1 VSEQQ
6 ASVAGTRA
14 AGDGGFA
21 ARLAA
26 MPSDRWEKCP
36 HCGAFIYH
44 KRFKKNLKVCP
55 ECNSHFR
62 LSARERLSFLLDP
75 GTFHEFDRDL
85 TPGDPLGFVDSK
97 PYPARIAEYRRKTGE
112 QEGAIYGTGRIGGY
126 PIVVCA
132 LDFTFLGGSMG
143 SVVGEKVTRAIELG
157 LETRTPVLVCSAS
170 GGARMQEGT
179 LSLMQMAKTAAAIG
193 RLAEAGIPYFSLLA
207 DPTYGGVSASFA
219 TLGDLIIVEPR
230 ARVGFA
236 GPQVIEQTIRQKL
249 PEGFQTAD
257 FLMEKGQIDLIVPRA
272 ELPSTFKKLLSYHS
286 KSTVTPAP
294 GATASPSPSAA
305 RTPEVNGTPTRTAWE
320 SVQLARHPDRPNL
333 NEYLELLFN
342 DFTELHG
349 DRNFRDD
356 PSIVGGLALLDGRP
370 VMVVGHQK
378 GRGTRENIQRNFGMP
393 HPEGYRKALRLMQ
406 YAGRLGLPILTFIDT
421 PGAYPGIQAEERNQS
436 EAIARN
442 LLVMSRLPI
451 PIVCTIIG
459 EGGSGG
465 ALAIGVG
472 DRVLMLENAIYS
484 VISPEG
490 CATILFKDATS
501 APRAAE
507 ASRLTARE
515 LLKLGVADEIV
526 PEPSGGA
533 HTDAAGTAEALKQ
546 ALVRNLDQLVGISD
560 RERIDKR
567 YARFRGFG
575 EFSEETQRTNE
586 RVGTAA

>member
-1 VSEQQ
+1 M
-6 ASVAGTRA
+6 
-14 AGDGGFA
+14 A

-26 MPSDRWEKCP
+26 MPSGQWEKCTQ
-36 HCGAFIYH
+36 CGGFIFH
-44 KRFKKNLKVCP
+44 KRLKRNLKVCP
-55 ECNSHFR
+55 ECNHHFR

-75 GTFHEFDRDL
+75 GSFHEFDRDL
-85 TPGDPLGFVDSK
+85 TPGDPLGFTDSK
-97 PYPARIAEYRRKTGE
+97 PYPARITEYRKKTGE
-112 QEGAIYGTGRIGGY
+112 HEAAIYGKGQIGGY

-143 SVVGEKVTRAIELG
+143 SVVGEKVTRAVEMG
-157 LETRTPVLVCSAS
+157 LETRTPVLVASAS

-179 LSLMQMAKTAAAIG
+179 LSLMQMAKTSAAIG
-193 RLAEAGIPYFSLLA
+193 RLAEAGIPYFSLLS

-219 TLGDLIIVEPR
+219 TLGDLIIAEPR
-230 ARVGFA
+230 SRVGFA

-257 FLMEKGQIDLIVPRA
+257 FLMEKGQIDMIVPRA
-272 ELPSTFKKLLSYHS
+272 ELPGIFRKLLAYHQRS
-286 KSTVTPAP
+286 IGGHRPESSPAEGSRSEAGP
-294 GATASPSPSAA
+294 AGAAGSPASDGAPS
-305 RTPEVNGTPTRTAWE
+305 RTAWE
-320 SVQLARHPDRPNL
+320 SVQLARHQERPNL
-333 NEYLELLFN
+333 YEYIELLFD

-349 DRNFRDD
+349 DRTFRDD
-356 PSIVGGLALLDGRP
+356 PSIVGGLASLNGRP
-370 VMVVGHQK
+370 VMVIGHQK

-442 LLVMSRLPI
+442 LMVMARLPI

-472 DRVLMLENAIYS
+472 DRVLMLENTVYS

-507 ASRLTARE
+507 MSRLTAQE
-515 LLKLGVADEIV
+515 LLKLGVADEVV
-526 PEPSGGA
+526 PEPAEGA
-533 HTDAAGTAEALKQ
+533 HTDAAGTAQALKQ
-546 ALVRNLDQLVGISD
+546 ALVRNLDQLMGMSG
-560 RERIDKR
+560 RELVDQR
-567 YARFRGFG
+567 YARFRAFG
-575 EFSEETQRTNE
+575 DFSEGVQSTSE